1 MVYGIKVAE
10 NAQRSEDRT
19 ENQKGKIFLLER
31 KALTAPYENDGGE
44 DRRDKIPEKTLLY
57 GGQIAGKF
65 DEETHQREKECG
77 SDDQNDSFILLFHTD
92 NNLLS

>member
-31 KALTAPYENDGGE
+31 KALTAPHENDGGKY
-44 DRRDKIPEKTLLY
+44 RRDKIPEKTLLY

-65 DEETHQREKECG
+65 DEKTHQREKECG